1 MPTVIWTPA
10 AVADI
15 NRHYKFIDL
24 NNPDAAKRA
33 AQAILKAGNSLEEH
47 PRRGTVVQQTEGLRK
62 LVVSFGKRGFVI
74 HYIILEEEILILRVY
89 HGREERP
96 N

>member
-1 MPTVIWTPA
+1 MSTVIWTPA
-10 AVADI
+10 AITDT
-15 NRHYKFIDL
+15 NRHYEFL
-24 NNPDAAKRA
+24 EPNNPDAAKRA
-33 AQAILKAGNSLEEH
+33 AQAILKAGNSLEEN
-47 PRRGTVVQQTEGLRK
+47 PRCGTVVQQAEGLRK
-62 LVVSFGKRGFVI
+62 LMVSFGKRGFVI